1 LFVQSQVERLDPVD
15 IWSTAERERANAITM
30 VGDAFALEV
39 DEPLPNADETW
50 RALMDATCGWLVE
63 VADASDYAS
72 FAEFRA
78 HLAQMPVATEWSAEE
93 RTLSIDWTSGEDA
106 MALNFCTA
114 LQRERDNRP
123 WPWSQVITRA
133 SVNGESPWPAD
144 GILFDSPLG
153 QLVTTGHAEKAGAT
167 LDTMPG
173 QSAML
178 KVEPISGNFIAIN
191 PFVDPVPL
199 ELSVPGGVTVRSEGD
214 FGCGRIRVCPAENA
228 LWVSYHL
235 PPSGG
240 GLGLEKLQ
248 DDAEAGQHAGPAEW
262 EEPIARFMRPG
273 FDVRQARDMS
283 AKSLLV
289 AGMRTPLRLEVNGE
303 RVTAVLETVQAD
315 GRQWLRVPIA
325 E

>member
-1 LFVQSQVERLDPVD
+1 MPIGASELPVKTQVRISYEHPRLDL
-15 IWSTAERERANAITM
+15 
-30 VGDAFALEV
+30 DAFALEV
-39 DEPLPNADETW
+39 DEPMPNADETW
-50 RALMDATCGWLVE
+50 RALMDVTCGWLVE
-63 VADASDYAS
+63 VADASDYGS

-78 HLAQMPVATEWSAEE
+78 HLAEMPVETAWSAEE
-93 RTLSIDWTSGEDA
+93 RTLSIDWTSGDDVL
-106 MALNFCTA
+106 ALDFCTA
-114 LQRERDNRP
+114 LERERDNRP

-167 LDTMPG
+167 LDTIPG

-178 KVEPISGNFIAIN
+178 KVEPISGTFIAMN
-191 PFVDPVPL
+191 PLVDPVPL

-214 FGCGRIRVCPAENA
+214 FGCGRIRICPAENA
-228 LWVSYHL
+228 MWVSYHL

-248 DDAEAGQHAGPAEW
+248 DDAQAGQHAGPAEW

-273 FDVRQARDMS
+273 FDVRHAREMS

-289 AGMRTPLRLEVNGE
+289 AGMQAPLRLEVNGE
-303 RVTAVLETVQAD
+303 RVTAVLETVEAD
-315 GRQWLRVPIA
+315 GREWLRVPIT